1 MPERHIIVCHPNEK
15 RCRDIMGVLQ
25 EHNPELELSLITD
38 LRQAAQSVEE
48 EDPAIVVVGVDAA
61 DDPSL
66 KTVERLGNREG
77 ITAGIM
83 VVSEDPSRDLLVA
96 TMRAGC
102 DEFLEYPID
111 PDELEE
117 ALSRLYKK
125 RGLSRGGEGQVTAV
139 YSAKGGTGN
148 TTLATNLVALITRS
162 LGQPN
167 SACILDIHAQM
178 GDVALMMD
186 IQEFS
191 KSVADV
197 SMEASR
203 LDGAL
208 LQGYMTSH
216 DSGAD
221 VLPAPLELE
230 EMDEVDPANL
240 IGVIEQARS
249 VYQHV
254 ILDIP
259 HQLDTLSLAGLDSAD
274 QVFVVCDMLLP
285 TIHNTKR
292 TIELLQELE
301 YSKSKLKLI
310 INRYYESDD
319 ISIEEISQHVQLP
332 VYWLIPYDSP
342 VAIQAANEG
351 QTVDHIEG
359 RGALARSLVALA
371 QDMAGVEIRPKKKKK
386 FGLFGWR

>member
-1 MPERHIIVCHPNEK
+1 MPERHIIVCHPNEQ

-25 EHNPELELSLITD
+25 EHNPELELSTVTD
-38 LRQAAQSVEE
+38 LRNAAQTAEE
-48 EDPAIVVVGVDAA
+48 REPTIVVVGVDTA

-66 KTVERLGNREG
+66 RTVEQLETRESV
-77 ITAGIM
+77 TAGIM
-83 VVSEDPSRDLLVA
+83 VVSEDPSRDLLMA
-96 TMRAGC
+96 SMRAGC
-102 DEFLEYPID
+102 DEFLQYPID
-111 PDELEE
+111 PQELEE
-117 ALSRLYKK
+117 ALSRMYKK
-125 RGLSRGGEGQVTAV
+125 RGLSRGGEGQVTAI

-148 TTLATNLVALITRS
+148 TTVATNLVTLITRS

-167 SACILDIHAQM
+167 SACIMDIHAQM

-197 SMEASR
+197 SMEAAR
-203 LDGAL
+203 LDRAL

-216 DSGAD
+216 ESGAD

-240 IGVIEQARS
+240 MGVIEQARA

-274 QVFVVCDMLLP
+274 QVFILCDMLLP
-285 TIHNTKR
+285 TIHNTQR
-292 TIELLQELE
+292 TVELLEELE

-310 INRYYESDD
+310 INRFYRSDD
-319 ISIEEISQHVQLP
+319 ISVEEISQHVQLP
-332 VYWLIPYDSP
+332 VHWLLPYDSP
-342 VAIQAANEG
+342 LAIEAANEG
-351 QTVDHIEG
+351 QALDQVDAKSE
-359 RGALARSLVALA
+359 LARSLVALA
-371 QDMAGVEIRPKKKKK
+371 QDMAGVEIKPKKKKK
-386 FGLFGWR
+386 FSLFGWR